1 MKANAPEKI
10 YIDDFGSELSH
21 DWHTE
26 HSYENDIEYIRK
38 DAFIEKAEKY
48 LTEKFINDVS
58 VLAGGVVSINFETA
72 IKNFVNYMK
81 GE

>member
-26 HSYENDIEYIRK
+26 HSYENDIEYIRT
-38 DAFIEKAEKY
+38 DAFIKKACNAYCAICDTKECEGCAECTWVIKFRRQLLKY
-48 LTEKFINDVS
+48 
-58 VLAGGVVSINFETA
+58 
-72 IKNFVNYMK
+72 
-81 GE
+81 